1 MKYKRRRRISVI
13 VLGLLIGG
21 TLLGTGCKIIKD
33 REVDKAKEEK
43 IAKGVTV
50 LQSLEKKDVAE
61 IENKIKNMN
70 SENDVKESTADNSSL
85 KEVFK
90 DTVFMGD
97 SLTEPLSFY
106 NILNEDS
113 VIGIKGRDVIKAKKE
128 DLGTLK
134 SLNPKKIVMMYGMND
149 LLLFSNS
156 KDFIKN
162 YESLINEIKRELPS
176 AEIYVNS
183 VFPVSSNAIAKK
195 KEFSKV
201 NDFNNALREMCNT
214 KGIKFIDTTS
224 MVKENMYEPDGIH
237 LKSEFY
243 TPWLQ
248 VIKKEIGL

>member
-70 SENDVKESTADNSSL
+70 SENDIKESTADNSNL

-214 KGIKFIDTTS
+214 MGIKFMDTTS